1 MKGWHNCTIGDLGRV
16 VTGSTPPAKHPE
28 WFGAVSPFITPSD
41 MTSGSRRAR
50 AERSLSEE
58 GVNRLRSRLLPAG
71 CTCFVCI
78 GSIGKL
84 CLTDSAAITNQQIN
98 AVVPAEGVDGRFVY
112 YLLKHNAARI
122 ASVAGGAATPIINK
136 SAFAAMPVRV
146 PDAQSQ
152 AKVGGLLG
160 ALDDLIENNRRR
172 IELLEQMAQEIYREW
187 FVRFRYPGHE
197 DVALVNSPLGPIPD
211 GWEVRRLSDLG
222 TLVRG
227 RAYRKHELA
236 DSGGVPFVNLKCMMR
251 GGGFARTG
259 LKRYTGKHTVE
270 QRVSDGDIVL
280 AVTDLTQGREIL
292 ARATLVPRLSES
304 FGVIS
309 LDVARLVPHNID
321 DRLGLFFTLRCS
333 DFSDRVKEFANGS
346 TVLHLSPTHIN
357 DGLLVWPSK
366 DLRRNFVDL
375 VEPMVGQT
383 LDLND
388 AVDQLASI
396 RDLLLP
402 KLVSGQIDVS
412 KLDLDAV
419 VGSVA

>member
-152 AKVGGLLG
+152 ASIQ
-160 ALDDLIENNRRR
+160 A
-172 IELLEQMAQEIYREW
+172 
-187 FVRFRYPGHE
+187 
-197 DVALVNSPLGPIPD
+197 
-211 GWEVRRLSDLG
+211 
-222 TLVRG
+222 
-227 RAYRKHELA
+227 
-236 DSGGVPFVNLKCMMR
+236 
-251 GGGFARTG
+251 AR
-259 LKRYTGKHTVE
+259 
-270 QRVSDGDIVL
+270 
-280 AVTDLTQGREIL
+280 
-292 ARATLVPRLSES
+292 
-304 FGVIS
+304 
-309 LDVARLVPHNID
+309 
-321 DRLGLFFTLRCS
+321 
-333 DFSDRVKEFANGS
+333 
-346 TVLHLSPTHIN
+346 
-357 DGLLVWPSK
+357 
-366 DLRRNFVDL
+366 
-375 VEPMVGQT
+375 
-383 LDLND
+383 
-388 AVDQLASI
+388 
-396 RDLLLP
+396 
-402 KLVSGQIDVS
+402 
-412 KLDLDAV
+412 
-419 VGSVA
+419 